1 MTTKRQIPVE
11 KGKIYTITID
21 RLGANGE
28 GVGRIDGF
36 TIFVPG
42 ALPGEIIE
50 GRITLVKK
58 QYGQAKLVKICKASP
73 DRVVPKCPVYEACG
87 GCQLQHI
94 SYEGEL
100 IEKRQ
105 QVLDALERIAILKV
119 SM

>member
-50 GRITLVKK
+50 GRITLVKNNM
-58 QYGQAKLVKICKASP
+58 G
-73 DRVVPKCPVYEACG
+73 
-87 GCQLQHI
+87 
-94 SYEGEL
+94 
-100 IEKRQ
+100 RQ
-105 QVLDALERIAILKV
+105 NL
-119 SM
+119 